1 MRQEGMAQRPPP
13 TTERFHHS
21 ADFQVSGFFF
31 FFSFPPL
38 FFLSPLFS
46 LLCIPL
52 TLLHSMCLI
61 RVVVDAHS
69 PATMKNKECQ
79 EKLPAVVL
87 RAEEIMYSK
96 ANSEV
101 FLVSQMLAECG
112 FLDLHCVG

>member
-1 MRQEGMAQRPPP
+1 MAQRPPP
-13 TTERFHHS
+13 TSERFHHS
-21 ADFQVSGFFF
+21 TDFQVSGYLPFPPFFF
-31 FFSFPPL
+31 F
-38 FFLSPLFS
+38 SPLFS

-52 TLLHSMCLI
+52 TLLHAICLI

-101 FLVSQMLAECG
+101 FLVSLILAECG
-112 FLDLHCVG
+112 FLDLHCVR